1 MILGFKS
8 PPGETPYHF
17 GKLGGMD
24 RKFIRLLMSVIL
36 PIGGRQKGFA
46 VVLGETYRSSAAAM
60 DLTGLA
66 AKAGQWKDIEN
77 TLVQYR
83 RDLKFNYVITDCDE
97 ARAMIR
103 RIQGLNYGE
112 IPLLTYTAPR
122 TFAVDGRQRVDS
134 LVAEGRLHLDD
145 IKHVVDAE
153 SELGLK
159 ALAAAV
165 EWGVE
170 HPAFYG
176 KARRKQPEYKKI
188 LGTTGL

>member
-1 MILGFKS
+1 MIMGWKRE
-8 PPGETPYHF
+8 PMGEAYFF
-17 GKLGGMD
+17 GKVGGVD
-24 RKFIRLLMSVIL
+24 RKFIRLLAGVIF
-36 PIGGRQKGFA
+36 PIHGRQRGI
-46 VVLGETYRSSAAAM
+46 VIVLGELYRPSAPM
-60 DLTGLA
+60 DLTALA
-66 AKAGQWKDIEN
+66 AKAGEWKEIED

-83 RDLKFNYVITDCDE
+83 RDLKYDRLIVDCDE
-97 ARAMIR
+97 ARQMIR